1 MIFINKSGDG
11 SDSRGFSFTE
21 ERVSGKTAYF
31 TLKGHVG
38 INEAS
43 YMEDVLE
50 KTARPGCNHIII
62 NMCLVNSF
70 SSAGIR
76 VILAMYKKLKSM
88 GGKLQ
93 IDNPSENVKNII
105 GLVALDELLL
115 R

>member
-21 ERVSGKTAYF
+21 ESNSDGTAYF
-31 TLKGHVG
+31 ALKGHVG
-38 INEAS
+38 LNEAS
-43 YMEDVLE
+43 FMEDLLE
-50 KTARPGCNHIII
+50 KAAQSGCNRIII

-76 VILAMYKKLKSM
+76 VILAMYKKLKST

-93 IDNPSENVKNII
+93 IDNPSENVKNVI